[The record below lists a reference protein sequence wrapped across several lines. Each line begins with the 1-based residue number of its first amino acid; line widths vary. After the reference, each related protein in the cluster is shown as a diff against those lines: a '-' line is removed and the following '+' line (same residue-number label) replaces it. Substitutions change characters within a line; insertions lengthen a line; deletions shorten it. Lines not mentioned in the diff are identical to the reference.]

1 MVSKDI
7 IDIKIKLIE
16 TNSDFIIPEYQTE
29 GAAGIDLRAN
39 INTPINSINIL
50 PGKWEKIKTGIAIS
64 IPEGF
69 EGQIRPRSG
78 IAYKNG
84 VTVLNSPGTIDSD
97 YRGEVMV
104 ILINH
109 GTDNYEIKH
118 GERIA
123 QLVISPV
130 IRASFTLVE
139 SLDFTIRNAKGFGS
153 TGNK

>member
-7 IDIKIKLIE
+7 VDIKIKLIE
-16 TNSDFIIPEYQTE
+16 TGSDFILPEYQTK

-39 INTPINSINIL
+39 INTKINSLNIL
-50 PGKWEKIKTGIAIS
+50 SGKWIKVRTGISVA

-97 YRGEVMV
+97 YRGEIII

-109 GTDNYEIKH
+109 GTEIYKVKH

-130 IRASFTLVE
+130 VRSSFTLLE
-139 SLDFTIRNAKGFGS
+139 SLDSTVRNEKGFGS
-153 TGNK
+153 TGNE

>member
-1 MVSKDI
+1 MEI
-7 IDIKIKLIE
+7 ARAT
-16 TNSDFIIPEYQTE
+16 TNMGAPDQHRCALSVGLLYESPEQKPGRFIAVAIP
-29 GAAGIDLRAN
+29 
-39 INTPINSINIL
+39 
-50 PGKWEKIKTGIAIS
+50 K
-64 IPEGF
+64 GF

>member
-1 MVSKDI
+1 M
-7 IDIKIKLIE
+7 
-16 TNSDFIIPEYQTE
+16 
-29 GAAGIDLRAN
+29 RAN
-39 INTPINSINIL
+39 INTTINSLNIL
-50 PGKWEKIKTGIAIS
+50 PGKWEKVKTGIAVA
-64 IPEGF
+64 IPKGF

-97 YRGEVMV
+97 YRGEIMV

-109 GTDNYEIKH
+109 SANNYELKH

-130 IRASFTLVE
+130 IRASFTLLE
-139 SLDFTIRNAKGFGS
+139 SLDSTLRNEKGFGS